1 MSHLALHV
9 AQAVYKIQGS
19 FCASVVTPGHVP
31 CEESYIL
38 SQRAWLWEGCFPSV
52 ENEEQVYGRLSWRL
66 GSQSSRWSGT
76 QKVTGFYFFSSM
88 HLIPVSTLSNLSFQG
103 VV

>member
-38 SQRAWLWEGCFPSV
+38 SQRAWLWERCFPSV

-66 GSQSSRWSGT
+66 GSQSSSGREPRRSLAFT
-76 QKVTGFYFFSSM
+76 
-88 HLIPVSTLSNLSFQG
+88 SFLACI
-103 VV
+103 